1 VLLDNANAT
10 SGLGTVLKLM
20 ANSTLGDFNFIV
32 PTAAHK
38 MVRTYNDTMIA
49 GFLDSD
55 TGEELHLPLFPDS
68 QRWYLNHGQ
77 LVGKRGGNPMNSTSL
92 EPLF

>member
-1 VLLDNANAT
+1 
-10 SGLGTVLKLM
+10 M
-20 ANSTLGDFNFIV
+20 ANSTLGDFNLIV

-49 GFLDSD
+49 GFLASD
-55 TGEELHLPLFPDS
+55 TGEKLHLPLFPDS
-68 QRWYLNHGQ
+68 QRWYLNDGQ
-77 LVGKRGGNPMNSTSL
+77 LVGKKGAGNPMNSTSL